1 MQLAE
6 DYEQKAREQYDMIQ
20 VNAAPEEQALGHFGL
35 GLLAYRHY
43 GREKRLSSGK
53 HDARS
58 PSNLKLREAGQH
70 FKEAMR
76 LDPKLHFA
84 RSGHALVYREMGC
97 IRRAIKEFER
107 ARREV
112 EDKSSIAW
120 IEKQIT
126 TLKDR
131 DQRAKQAMQKTRAGE
146 SRWARLLAVFSWSPT
161 QKGCA

>member
-1 MQLAE
+1 MRLAD
-6 DYEQKAREQYDMIQ
+6 DYEQRAREQYDMIQ
-20 VNAAPEEQALGHFGL
+20 VNTSPEEQALGLFGL

-43 GREKRLSSGK
+43 GREKRMILGK
-53 HDARS
+53 HDARR
-58 PSNLKLREAGQH
+58 PSDLKLREADQH
-70 FKEAMR
+70 FKEAMQ
-76 LDPKLHFA
+76 LGPKLHFA
-84 RSGHALVYREMGC
+84 RTGHALVYKELGC
-97 IRRAIKEFER
+97 TRLAIREFER

-131 DQRAKQAMQKTRAGE
+131 QQRAKQAMQKARAGE
-146 SRWARLLAVFSWSPT
+146 SRWSRLLAVFSWSSA